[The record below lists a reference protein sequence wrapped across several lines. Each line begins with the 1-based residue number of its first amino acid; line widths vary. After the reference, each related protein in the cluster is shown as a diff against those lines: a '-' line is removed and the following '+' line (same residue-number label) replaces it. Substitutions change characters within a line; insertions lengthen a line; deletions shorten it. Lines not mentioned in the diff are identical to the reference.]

1 MARSCK
7 VGKKYLRKTRYDE
20 LLFQEFQL
28 FRKYYIPPMVLKVTT
43 LNTLKDVLQ
52 GGNFFPSE
60 SYDLPDSLSLSIY
73 LGEKALDGLADPMY

>member
-20 LLFQEFQL
+20 LLFLEFQL

-52 GGNFFPSE
+52 VGNFFPSE
-60 SYDLPDSLSLSIY
+60 SYDLPESTNLSIY
-73 LGEKALDGLADPMY
+73 LGEQCLLGLEDPSY